1 MRQEIFLTKAH
12 LIESAVLVLVS
23 AFLYWAG
30 FELQR
35 WLFSFTEHIPG
46 VNWFYLPSGLRV
58 LLVMVAGALGATG
71 IFLATIV
78 IDLLH
83 IPDIRGLM
91 LLATAFVSGF
101 GAWVALWALRWKG
114 LISAGLNGL
123 TSVALLQF
131 ALLFSIL
138 NTLFHQTVWLLSDRS
153 GSLFMVD
160 IWPMFVG
167 DLLGATAFLYG
178 LKWLMSLKK
187 ARISTDDRDPR

>member
-1 MRQEIFLTKAH
+1 MNKAY
-12 LIESAVLVLVS
+12 LVEAAVLVGIS

-30 FELQR
+30 FELQG

-58 LLVMVAGALGATG
+58 LLVMVAGAFGATG

-78 IDLLH
+78 IDLMH
-83 IPDIRGLM
+83 MPDIRGSM
-91 LLATAFVSGF
+91 MLATALASGF
-101 GAWVALWALRWKG
+101 GAWVALCLLRWKCV
-114 LISAGLNGL
+114 ISEGL
-123 TSVALLQF
+123 TGLTTVALLQF
-131 ALLFSIL
+131 ALLFSIF
-138 NTLFHQTVWLLSDRS
+138 NALFHQTVWLLSNRS

-178 LKWLMSLKK
+178 LKLVLSIKK
-187 ARISTDDRDPR
+187 ARSDDWDLSQ

>member
-1 MRQEIFLTKAH
+1 MEKLH
-12 LIESAVLVLVS
+12 LIEATVLVFVS
-23 AFLYWAG
+23 ALLYWGG
-30 FELQR
+30 FEVQG

-58 LLVMVAGALGATG
+58 LLVMVAGAFGATG

-78 IDLLH
+78 IDLMH
-83 IPDIRGLM
+83 MPDIRGAM
-91 LLATAFVSGF
+91 LIATSLASGF
-101 GAWVALWALRWKG
+101 GAWVALWVLRWRGVIADG
-114 LISAGLNGL
+114 LTGL

-131 ALLFSIL
+131 ALLFSIF
-138 NTLFHQTVWLLSDRS
+138 NALFHQTVWLISNRS

-178 LKWLMSLKK
+178 LKLVLSLKR
-187 ARISTDDRDPR
+187 AQSCDEDLLN

>member
-1 MRQEIFLTKAH
+1 MQKSYA
-12 LIESAVLVLVS
+12 IEAIVITLVS
-23 AFLYWAG
+23 ALLYWAG
-30 FELQR
+30 FEVQG

-58 LLVMVAGALGATG
+58 LLVMVAGVFGATG

-78 IDLLH
+78 IDLMH
-83 IPDIRGLM
+83 MPDIHGAM
-91 LLATAFVSGF
+91 MVATALASGF
-101 GAWVALWALRWKG
+101 GAWVALWVLRWRGVIAEG
-114 LISAGLNGL
+114 LTGL

-131 ALLFSIL
+131 ALLFSVF
-138 NTLFHQTVWLLSDRS
+138 NALFHQMVWLITNRS

-178 LKWLMSLKK
+178 LKLVLSFKRARDSNDDLNLMQ
-187 ARISTDDRDPR
+187 